1 MTGRLVVPAR
11 PAPSTPQRTTS
22 RRFAIRLTSID
33 DLFWPFD
40 AQPVADRFLN
50 ADVRWALLDE
60 WDRVRLADPDH
71 LTLVAP
77 AAEQV
82 LTDEAAVAAAI
93 HASLR
98 RSTGPLRR
106 IDPLTRQERVAF
118 WLGIL
123 VWFLSIAVSTLID
136 QVEDDVLSSAVSQGI
151 VLVGWVALWPPA
163 SRVLTQVLPHLFNRR
178 RFAEFADIEIRFEWV
193 GPTA

>member
-1 MTGRLVVPAR
+1 MPAR
-11 PAPSTPQRTTS
+11 PAPSTARSSTA

-40 AQPVADRFLN
+40 AQPVADRSLN
-50 ADVRWALLDE
+50 TDVRWALLDE
-60 WDRVRLADPDH
+60 WDRVRLSEPGF

-77 AAEQV
+77 ADERAV
-82 LTDEAAVAAAI
+82 TDEAAVSAAI

-136 QVEDDVLSSAVSQGI
+136 QADDDVLSSAVSQGI
-151 VLVGWVALWPPA
+151 VLVGWVALWDPA

-178 RFAEFADIEIRFEWV
+178 RFAEFAAIEIRFEWI
-193 GPTA
+193 GPSA